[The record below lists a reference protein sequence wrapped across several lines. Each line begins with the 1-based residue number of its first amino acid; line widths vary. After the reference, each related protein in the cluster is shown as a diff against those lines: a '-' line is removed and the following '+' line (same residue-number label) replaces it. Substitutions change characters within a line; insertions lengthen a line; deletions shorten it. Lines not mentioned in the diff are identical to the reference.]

1 MACESWPF
9 LIIYYYEKKNN
20 DEMNEDL
27 YSFLGLCLFQANKVD
42 FFLPF
47 SPASLP
53 LTYSTHSPPATRVA
67 RAERQGMRVYKQASL
82 YKPFKYLYYCMQI
95 FPKLV

>member
-1 MACESWPF
+1 
-9 LIIYYYEKKNN
+9 
-20 DEMNEDL
+20 MNEDL

-67 RAERQGMRVYKQASL
+67 RSVIKAVSEADVVLILYIICYIYYKKNFLEINKQYVY
-82 YKPFKYLYYCMQI
+82 
-95 FPKLV
+95 